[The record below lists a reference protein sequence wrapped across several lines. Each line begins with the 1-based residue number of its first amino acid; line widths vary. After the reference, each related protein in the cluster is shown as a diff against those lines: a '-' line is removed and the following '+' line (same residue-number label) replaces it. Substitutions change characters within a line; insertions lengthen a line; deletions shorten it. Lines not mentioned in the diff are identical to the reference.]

1 MLIGVIAALVA
12 CFSYGTASVL
22 QSHAARRG
30 GEAAVT
36 APTFRSTVTAILA
49 PLFLAGM
56 LLDGLGFLGSLVSAR
71 LIPLFLSQTIMSA
84 NLAVTAVLSV
94 LVLGVRL
101 RPRDWAAIAIVLAA
115 LCVLGFSAGELGT
128 EVPGRHMHWSV
139 LAASVLIFVFGVVL
153 VRVLGKKAAVPAGLI
168 AGILYGAMAVAVRIA
183 HGLDPFQW
191 HALVSDPAAWA
202 VLVAGGGG
210 FYDYPAGQPKQLW
223 PGLKAHF
230 ERADAVADVAE
241 LKQRLL
247 YRQSIE
253 TARCLAENVLTS
265 VHEANIGSIFGI
277 GFPAWTGGALQFVA
291 SEGLDTFLRNAEV
304 LAARHGER
312 FALVPAVQDA
322 LRRALG

>member
-22 QSHAARRG
+22 QSRAARQE
-30 GEAAVT
+30 GESAVA
-36 APTFRSTVTAILA
+36 APTFRSTMSAILA

-101 RPRDWAAIAIVLAA
+101 RTRDWTAIAIVLAA

-139 LAASVLIFVFGVVL
+139 LAAAVLIFVFGVVL
-153 VRVLGKKAAVPAGLI
+153 VRVLGTKAAVPAGLI

-210 FYDYPAGQPKQLW
+210 FYLFTVALQIGSVNGVAAALVMGETVIPGVVGVLLLGDVAK
-223 PGLKAHF
+223 PGLGWLVGVAF
-230 ERADAVADVAE
+230 ATAVAGAVA
-241 LKQRLL
+241 
-247 YRQSIE
+247 I
-253 TARCLAENVLTS
+253 A
-265 VHEANIGSIFGI
+265 IFG
-277 GFPAWTGGALQFVA
+277 A
-291 SEGLDTFLRNAEV
+291 AEQ
-304 LAARHGER
+304 E
-312 FALVPAVQDA
+312 PAV
-322 LRRALG
+322 

>member
-22 QSHAARRG
+22 QSRAARQE
-30 GEAAVT
+30 GEGAVA
-36 APTFRSTVTAILA
+36 APTFRSTMSAILA

-101 RPRDWAAIAIVLAA
+101 RTRDWTAIAIVLAA

-139 LAASVLIFVFGVVL
+139 LAAAVLIFVFGVVL
-153 VRVLGKKAAVPAGLI
+153 VRVLGTKAAVPAGLI

-210 FYDYPAGQPKQLW
+210 FYLFTVALQIGSVNGVAAALVMGETVIPGVVGVLLLGDVAK
-223 PGLKAHF
+223 PGLGWLVGVAF
-230 ERADAVADVAE
+230 ATAVAGAVA
-241 LKQRLL
+241 
-247 YRQSIE
+247 I
-253 TARCLAENVLTS
+253 A
-265 VHEANIGSIFGI
+265 IFGAAEEE
-277 GFPAWTGGALQFVA
+277 PAA
-291 SEGLDTFLRNAEV
+291 
-304 LAARHGER
+304 
-312 FALVPAVQDA
+312 VPA
-322 LRRALG
+322 

>member
-22 QSHAARRG
+22 QSRAARQE
-30 GEAAVT
+30 GESAVA
-36 APTFRSTVTAILA
+36 APTFRSTMSAILA

-101 RPRDWAAIAIVLAA
+101 RTRDWTAIAIVLAA

-139 LAASVLIFVFGVVL
+139 LAAAVLIFVFGVVL
-153 VRVLGKKAAVPAGLI
+153 VRVLGTKAAVPAGLI

-191 HALVSDPAAWA
+191 HTLVSDPAAWA

-210 FYDYPAGQPKQLW
+210 FYLFTVALQIGSVNGVAAALVMGETVIPGVVGVLLLGDVAK
-223 PGLKAHF
+223 PGLGWLVGVAF
-230 ERADAVADVAE
+230 ATAVAGAVA
-241 LKQRLL
+241 
-247 YRQSIE
+247 I
-253 TARCLAENVLTS
+253 A
-265 VHEANIGSIFGI
+265 IFG
-277 GFPAWTGGALQFVA
+277 A
-291 SEGLDTFLRNAEV
+291 AEQ
-304 LAARHGER
+304 E
-312 FALVPAVQDA
+312 PAV
-322 LRRALG
+322 

>member
-22 QSHAARRG
+22 QSRAARRE
-30 GEAAVT
+30 GEAA

-101 RPRDWAAIAIVLAA
+101 RARDWAAIATVLAA

-139 LAASVLIFVFGVVL
+139 LVTAALIFVFGVVL
-153 VRVLGKKAAVPAGLI
+153 VRMLGKKAAVPAGLI

-210 FYDYPAGQPKQLW
+210 FYLFTVALQIGSVNGVAAALVMGETVIPGVVGVLLLGDVAK
-223 PGLKAHF
+223 PGLGWLVGVAF
-230 ERADAVADVAE
+230 ATAVAGAVA
-241 LKQRLL
+241 
-247 YRQSIE
+247 I
-253 TARCLAENVLTS
+253 A
-265 VHEANIGSIFGI
+265 IFG
-277 GFPAWTGGALQFVA
+277 A
-291 SEGLDTFLRNAEV
+291 AEQ
-304 LAARHGER
+304 E
-312 FALVPAVQDA
+312 PAV
-322 LRRALG
+322 

>member
-22 QSHAARRG
+22 QSRAARRE
-30 GEAAVT
+30 GEAAA

-101 RPRDWAAIAIVLAA
+101 RARDWAAIAIVLAA

-139 LAASVLIFVFGVVL
+139 LVTAALIFVFGVVL
-153 VRVLGKKAAVPAGLI
+153 VRMLGKKAAVPAGLI

-210 FYDYPAGQPKQLW
+210 FYLFTVALQIGSVNGVAAALVMGETVIPGVVGVLLLGDVAK
-223 PGLKAHF
+223 PGLGWLVGVAF
-230 ERADAVADVAE
+230 ATAVAGAVA
-241 LKQRLL
+241 
-247 YRQSIE
+247 I
-253 TARCLAENVLTS
+253 A
-265 VHEANIGSIFGI
+265 IFG
-277 GFPAWTGGALQFVA
+277 A
-291 SEGLDTFLRNAEV
+291 AEQ
-304 LAARHGER
+304 E
-312 FALVPAVQDA
+312 PAV
-322 LRRALG
+322 

>member
-30 GEAAVT
+30 GDAAVT

-94 LVLGVRL
+94 LVLGV

-168 AGILYGAMAVAVRIA
+168 AGILYGAMAVAVRIT

-210 FYDYPAGQPKQLW
+210 FYLFTVALQIGSVNGVAAALVMGETVIPGVVGVLLLGDVAK
-223 PGLKAHF
+223 PGLGWLVGVAF
-230 ERADAVADVAE
+230 ATAVAGAVA
-241 LKQRLL
+241 
-247 YRQSIE
+247 I
-253 TARCLAENVLTS
+253 A
-265 VHEANIGSIFGI
+265 IFGAAEEE
-277 GFPAWTGGALQFVA
+277 PAA
-291 SEGLDTFLRNAEV
+291 
-304 LAARHGER
+304 
-312 FALVPAVQDA
+312 VPV
-322 LRRALG
+322 

>member
-22 QSHAARRG
+22 QSRAARRE
-30 GEAAVT
+30 GEAAA

-101 RPRDWAAIAIVLAA
+101 RTRDWAAIAIVLAA

-139 LAASVLIFVFGVVL
+139 LVAAVLIFVFGVVL
-153 VRVLGKKAAVPAGLI
+153 VRVLGKNAAVPAGLI

-210 FYDYPAGQPKQLW
+210 FYLFTVALQIGSVNGVAAALVMGETVIPGVVGVLLLGDVAK
-223 PGLKAHF
+223 PGLGWLVGVAF
-230 ERADAVADVAE
+230 ATAVAGAVA
-241 LKQRLL
+241 
-247 YRQSIE
+247 I
-253 TARCLAENVLTS
+253 A
-265 VHEANIGSIFGI
+265 IFG
-277 GFPAWTGGALQFVA
+277 A
-291 SEGLDTFLRNAEV
+291 AEQ
-304 LAARHGER
+304 E
-312 FALVPAVQDA
+312 PAV
-322 LRRALG
+322 

>member
-22 QSHAARRG
+22 QSRAARRE
-30 GEAAVT
+30 GEAAVA

-101 RPRDWAAIAIVLAA
+101 RARDWAAIATVLAA

-139 LAASVLIFVFGVVL
+139 LVTAALIFVFGVVL
-153 VRVLGKKAAVPAGLI
+153 VRMLGKKAAVPAGLI

-210 FYDYPAGQPKQLW
+210 FYLFTVALQIGSVNGVAAALVMGETVIPGVVGVLLLGDVAK
-223 PGLKAHF
+223 PGLGWLVGVAF
-230 ERADAVADVAE
+230 ATAVAGAVA
-241 LKQRLL
+241 
-247 YRQSIE
+247 I
-253 TARCLAENVLTS
+253 A
-265 VHEANIGSIFGI
+265 IFG
-277 GFPAWTGGALQFVA
+277 A
-291 SEGLDTFLRNAEV
+291 AEQ
-304 LAARHGER
+304 E
-312 FALVPAVQDA
+312 PAV
-322 LRRALG
+322 

>member
-56 LLDGLGFLGSLVSAR
+56 LLDALGFLGSLVSAR

-94 LVLGVRL
+94 VVLGVHL
-101 RPRDWAAIAIVLAA
+101 RARDWVAIAIVLAA

-139 LAASVLIFVFGVVL
+139 LVASVLIFVFGVVL

-168 AGILYGAMAVAVRIA
+168 AGILYGAMAVAVRIT
-183 HGLDPFQW
+183 HGLDPFHW
-191 HALVSDPAAWA
+191 HALISDPAAWA
-202 VLVAGGGG
+202 VLIAGGGG
-210 FYDYPAGQPKQLW
+210 FYLFTVALQIGSVNGVAAALVMGETVIPGVVGVLLLGDVAK
-223 PGLKAHF
+223 PGLGWLVGVAF
-230 ERADAVADVAE
+230 ATAVAGAVA
-241 LKQRLL
+241 
-247 YRQSIE
+247 I
-253 TARCLAENVLTS
+253 A
-265 VHEANIGSIFGI
+265 IFG
-277 GFPAWTGGALQFVA
+277 A
-291 SEGLDTFLRNAEV
+291 AE
-304 LAARHGER
+304 EE
-312 FALVPAVQDA
+312 PAV
-322 LRRALG
+322 

>member
-22 QSHAARRG
+22 QSRAARQE
-30 GEAAVT
+30 GEAAVA

-101 RPRDWAAIAIVLAA
+101 RTRDWTAIAIVLAA

-139 LAASVLIFVFGVVL
+139 LAAAVLIFVFGVVL
-153 VRVLGKKAAVPAGLI
+153 VRVLGTKAAVPAGLI

-191 HALVSDPAAWA
+191 HTLVSDPAAWA

-210 FYDYPAGQPKQLW
+210 FYLFTVALQIGSVNGVAAALVMGETVI
-223 PGLKAHF
+223 PGVVGVLLLGNIAKPNLGWLVGVAF
-230 ERADAVADVAE
+230 ATAVAGAVA
-241 LKQRLL
+241 
-247 YRQSIE
+247 I
-253 TARCLAENVLTS
+253 A
-265 VHEANIGSIFGI
+265 IFG
-277 GFPAWTGGALQFVA
+277 A
-291 SEGLDTFLRNAEV
+291 AEQ
-304 LAARHGER
+304 E
-312 FALVPAVQDA
+312 PAV
-322 LRRALG
+322 

>member
-22 QSHAARRG
+22 QSRAARQE
-30 GEAAVT
+30 GEAAVA

-101 RPRDWAAIAIVLAA
+101 RTRDWTAIAIVLAA

-139 LAASVLIFVFGVVL
+139 LAAAVLIFVFGVVL
-153 VRVLGKKAAVPAGLI
+153 VRVLGTKAAVPAGLI

-191 HALVSDPAAWA
+191 HALVSDPATWA

-210 FYDYPAGQPKQLW
+210 FY
-223 PGLKAHF
+223 
-230 ERADAVADVAE
+230 
-241 LKQRLL
+241 LL
-247 YRQSIE
+247 VR
-253 TARCLAENVLTS
+253 
-265 VHEANIGSIFGI
+265 
-277 GFPAWTGGALQFVA
+277 GA
-291 SEGLDTFLRNAEV
+291 
-304 LAARHGER
+304 
-312 FALVPAVQDA
+312 
-322 LRRALG
+322 

>member
-22 QSHAARRG
+22 QSRAARQE
-30 GEAAVT
+30 GEAAVA

-101 RPRDWAAIAIVLAA
+101 RARDWAAIAIVLAA

-139 LAASVLIFVFGVVL
+139 LVTAALIFVFGVVL
-153 VRVLGKKAAVPAGLI
+153 VRMLGKKAAVPAGLI

-210 FYDYPAGQPKQLW
+210 FYLFTVALQIGSVNGVAAALVMGETVIPGVVGVLLLGDVAK
-223 PGLKAHF
+223 PGLGWLVGVAF
-230 ERADAVADVAE
+230 ATAVAGAVA
-241 LKQRLL
+241 
-247 YRQSIE
+247 I
-253 TARCLAENVLTS
+253 A
-265 VHEANIGSIFGI
+265 IFG
-277 GFPAWTGGALQFVA
+277 A
-291 SEGLDTFLRNAEV
+291 AEQ
-304 LAARHGER
+304 E
-312 FALVPAVQDA
+312 PAV
-322 LRRALG
+322 

>member
-49 PLFLAGM
+49 PLFLVGM
-56 LLDGLGFLGSLVSAR
+56 LLDALGFLGSLVSAR

-94 LVLGVRL
+94 LVLGVHL
-101 RPRDWAAIAIVLAA
+101 RARDWVAIAIVLAA

-139 LAASVLIFVFGVVL
+139 LAVSVLIFVFGVVL

-168 AGILYGAMAVAVRIA
+168 AGILYGAMAVAVRIT
-183 HGLDPFQW
+183 HGLDPFHW

-202 VLVAGGGG
+202 VLIAGGGG
-210 FYDYPAGQPKQLW
+210 FYLFTVALQIGSVNGVAAALVMGETVIPGVVGVLLLGDVAK
-223 PGLKAHF
+223 PGLGWLVGVAF
-230 ERADAVADVAE
+230 ATAVAGAVA
-241 LKQRLL
+241 
-247 YRQSIE
+247 I
-253 TARCLAENVLTS
+253 A
-265 VHEANIGSIFGI
+265 IFGAAEEE
-277 GFPAWTGGALQFVA
+277 PA
-291 SEGLDTFLRNAEV
+291 
-304 LAARHGER
+304 AAT
-312 FALVPAVQDA
+312 V
-322 LRRALG
+322 